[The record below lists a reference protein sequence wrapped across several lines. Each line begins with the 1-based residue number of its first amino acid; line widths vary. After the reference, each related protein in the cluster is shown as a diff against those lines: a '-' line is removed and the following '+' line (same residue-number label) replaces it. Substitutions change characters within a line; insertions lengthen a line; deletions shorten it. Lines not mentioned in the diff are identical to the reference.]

1 MNTAIVPENTIEN
14 TTSKAVAQL
23 LLEVRQG
30 GVSDPRV
37 LRAMENIPRE
47 MFVPRAFRER
57 AFENVALPIGH
68 QQTVS
73 QPAVV
78 ALMSEALNV
87 TDRHKVLEIGTG
99 SGYQAAIL
107 AKLCRRLYTVERHP
121 PLLQSAEAKFKELR
135 LTNITSLLRDGT
147 MGWPEQ
153 APFDRIM
160 MTCAAI
166 DIPTQLVEQLAE
178 GGIMVLPVGLEDHDQ
193 RLIKLT
199 RTHDG
204 AETEDLGP
212 VKFVPLLP
220 GVEKT

>member
-1 MNTAIVPENTIEN
+1 MSTATEN
-14 TTSKAVAQL
+14 TTDMTAAAQL

-30 GVSDPRV
+30 GITDPRV
-37 LRAMENIPRE
+37 LGAMESIPRN
-47 MFVPRAFRER
+47 MFIPPAFKDR
-57 AFENVALPIGH
+57 AFENVALPIGRH
-68 QQTVS
+68 QTVS

-78 ALMSEALNV
+78 AQMTEALEV
-87 TDRHKVLEIGTG
+87 TDRTKVLEIGTG

-121 PLLQSAEAKFKELR
+121 PLLKTAEAKFKELR
-135 LTNITSLLRDGT
+135 LMNITSLLRDGT

-166 DIPTQLVEQLAE
+166 DIPAQLVDQLAI

-193 RLIKLT
+193 RLVKLV
-199 RTHDG
+199 RTEEG
-204 AETEDLGP
+204 AETHDLGA

-220 GVEKT
+220 GVEAE